1 MSHHE
6 KAKQIIS
13 EAVDSINARLQL
25 RGAEKILKTENEIL
39 LGEGGRL
46 NSLSLVHFT
55 VAVEEK
61 TEALTGRAIILVDD
75 RAMSQKEQPLETI
88 GSLIRYIELL
98 LSEHENA

>member
-6 KAKQIIS
+6 QAKQIIS
-13 EAVDSINARLQL
+13 ESVDSINTRLQL
-25 RGAEKILKTENEIL
+25 SGDREILNTEDEIL

-46 NSLSLVHFT
+46 DSLSLVHLT